1 LTTVWCLRMTTS
13 MVRSGAT
20 TIRYSRDRVS

>member
-1 LTTVWCLRMTTS
+1 VWCPRTTTS